1 MDVENRIPLWSDVPI
16 GGTVSQALVSSGDED
31 STKSIVVADELVTR
45 VCPVGV
51 IERACW
57 LIILHK

>member
-1 MDVENRIPLWSDVPI
+1 MDIENKMPLWSDVPI
-16 GGTVSQALVSSGDED
+16 GGTVSQVLVSSGDED

-45 VCPVGV
+45 VCPVGI

-57 LIILHK
+57 LITLHK